1 MKRSGFGILCA
12 DFFLAA
18 LILVMSVCVVRDSG
32 EDLTESTDADQ
43 SVYIRDYTVLQIP
56 GGIREFRLSR
66 DDILKGSLR
75 QTVKIAAEVQ
85 EKKQEKKQ
93 VAITFDDG
101 PDPVYTPELL
111 TGLKE
116 RNVKATFFLLGKQ
129 VEQYPDIVKQMY
141 EEGHVIGCHSYEH
154 VDLSQLSEEDACA
167 QVKQICDLI
176 YGITG
181 ERPSFVRP
189 PYGEWL
195 SCLDEDFCM
204 IPVLWD
210 VDPLDWAT
218 GDARLVTNRVLEDVE
233 EYDIILMH
241 DASESSVEAALG
253 IIDVLQGDGYEFV
266 TVDELILP

>member
-1 MKRSGFGILCA
+1 MKRAGFRILCA
-12 DFFLAA
+12 DALLAA
-18 LILVMSVCVVRDSG
+18 LILAAVVWGGKTSG
-32 EDLTESTDADQ
+32 TYSGYSQEDAIADKSAYSIDQ
-43 SVYIRDYTVLQIP
+43 EEV
-56 GGIREFRLSR
+56 E
-66 DDILKGSLR
+66 
-75 QTVKIAAEVQ
+75 QTVKADTGIQ
-85 EKKQEKKQ
+85 EMKQ

-111 TGLKE
+111 AGLKE

-141 EEGHVIGCHSYEH
+141 EEGHVVGCHSYEH
-154 VDLSQLSEEDACA
+154 IDLSQLSEEDACA

-176 YGITG
+176 YEITG

-195 SCLDEDFCM
+195 PCLDEDFCM

-218 GDARLVTNRVLEDVE
+218 KDARLVVDRVLEDVE

-241 DASESSVEAALG
+241 DASESSVQAALQ
-253 IIDVLQGDGYEFV
+253 IIDAMQTDGYEFV
-266 TVDELILP
+266 TVDQLIFP

>member
-1 MKRSGFGILCA
+1 MKRSGSGVLYA
-12 DFFLAA
+12 DFFLGA
-18 LILVMSVCVVRDSG
+18 LILVMIVFGGKDFGGNS
-32 EDLTESTDADQ
+32 TENTDVDQ
-43 SVYIRDYTVLQIP
+43 YIY
-56 GGIREFRLSR
+56 
-66 DDILKGSLR
+66 DIQETDVK
-75 QTVKIAAEVQ
+75 QTAKIGTET
-85 EKKQEKKQ
+85 QEKKQ

-111 TGLKE
+111 AGLKE

-141 EEGHVIGCHSYEH
+141 EEGHVVGCHSYEH
-154 VDLSQLSEEDACA
+154 VDLSQMSEEEACA
-167 QVKQICDLI
+167 QVKRICDLI

-195 SCLDEDFCM
+195 PCLDEDFCM

-218 GDARLVTNRVLEDVE
+218 KDAQLVTNRVLEDVE

-241 DASESSVEAALG
+241 DASESSVEAALRV
-253 IIDVLQGDGYEFV
+253 IDVLQGDGYEFV
-266 TVDELILP
+266 TVEDLIFK